1 MKKHRITIGVLL
13 VLGWMGVGTGGAT
26 TATTAT
32 TTNGCSSSCPSTCA
46 AQNHFGNLAQESLA
60 LAQPPSPQTS
70 FAQGCL
76 GTLDSFNL
84 SSYFNPSLIGTL
96 LQQLEQQII
105 SQACSTLTNTMNNE
119 VSQGNGILN
128 FALNPAQLEQGALN
142 SASGSVL
149 NAEQG
154 ALSTATNP
162 ITNTTGSY
170 ASDAGSVQNTISNAS
185 GNALSGNWVN
195 NLY

>member
-1 MKKHRITIGVLL
+1 
-13 VLGWMGVGTGGAT
+13 
-26 TATTAT
+26 
-32 TTNGCSSSCPSTCA
+32 
-46 AQNHFGNLAQESLA
+46 
-60 LAQPPSPQTS
+60 
-70 FAQGCL
+70 
-76 GTLDSFNL
+76 
-84 SSYFNPSLIGTL
+84 
-96 LQQLEQQII
+96 
-105 SQACSTLTNTMNNE
+105 
-119 VSQGNGILN
+119 
-128 FALNPAQLEQGALN
+128 N